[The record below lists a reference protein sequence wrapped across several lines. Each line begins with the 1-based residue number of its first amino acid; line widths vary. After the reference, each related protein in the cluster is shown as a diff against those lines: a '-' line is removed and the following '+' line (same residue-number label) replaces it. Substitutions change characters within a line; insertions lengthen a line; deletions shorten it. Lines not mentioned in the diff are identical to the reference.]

1 MRSALPSAVQARIL
15 FLGENMEHSV
25 KHARVSCKRK
35 ERMILAFST
44 KLVEM
49 ATPDD
54 PSYATAIKL
63 AEALRVLRMALENCH
78 EWDKAG
84 RRLEYVLELRV
95 CKDTVSYQLT
105 RDGNAAEWQLPS
117 QHASFFRRNVYIS
130 IIIYY
135 NKIDMQTAFRAK
147 VRKIGSSFGVLI
159 PKKLLAE
166 SSIKEGE
173 EIEISL
179 LKKRPELISKAFGSM
194 KGARHFKRDETD
206 RTK

>member
-1 MRSALPSAVQARIL
+1 MQ
-15 FLGENMEHSV
+15 HSV

-35 ERMILAFST
+35 EKMILAFST

-49 ATPDD
+49 AMLEE
-54 PSYATAIKL
+54 PSYTTAIKL
-63 AEALRVLRMALENCH
+63 AEALRVLRMALENCY
-78 EWDKAG
+78 EWDKVG
-84 RRLEYVLELRV
+84 RRLEYVLELRI

-117 QHASFFRRNVYIS
+117 PHANICMRNAYIS

-147 VRKIGSSFGVLI
+147 VRRIGSSLGVLI
-159 PKKLLAE
+159 PKKLLSE

-179 LKKRPELISKAFGSM
+179 LKKRPELISKAFGSV
-194 KGARHFKRDETD
+194 KGARRFKRDEED
-206 RTK
+206 RIR